1 MIGADKMKYLFN
13 TTTTMKPY
21 NNKNWWIDGGII
33 TPKTIE
39 AETITEALKKYQKNV
54 LEKHYISI
62 SDNAIKQKQPIYIDT
77 VNEAIQTGFVITGKT
92 EFEDRENYKWSTQY
106 IDLWIDIQIVKNPFL
121 EV

>member
-1 MIGADKMKYLFN
+1 MKYLFN

-21 NNKNWWIDGGII
+21 NNKSWWIDGGIV

-62 SDNAIKQKQPIYIDT
+62 SDNAIKQKQPMYTDT
-77 VNEAIQTGFVITGKT
+77 VNGAIQTGFVITGKT

-106 IDLWIDIQIVKNPFL
+106 IDLWVGIQIVKNPF
-121 EV
+121 EAY